1 MRVVSK
7 RALSATED
15 REMDSEQPTLR
26 RSEELSELI
35 EEQIATGA
43 RRPGTR
49 LDEQELAAE
58 FGVSRTP
65 IREALIQLA
74 AVGLV
79 EMRPRRGAIVADV
92 GPARLCEMFELM
104 AELEAMCG
112 RLAARRIDD
121 AEQKRLLMAHQACE
135 AARDAQDPDEYYRLN
150 EVFHHRIYEASHNGF
165 LAEQAT
171 ALHRRLRSYR
181 RLQLRVRNRM
191 QTSYSE
197 HQGIVEAILAGDGE
211 RAAEA
216 LRSHV
221 AVQGERFAD
230 LVASLASLKAGEAD
244 SARAA

>member
-1 MRVVSK
+1 M
-7 RALSATED
+7 
-15 REMDSEQPTLR
+15 EQPVLR

-43 RRPGTR
+43 RQRGTR

-79 EMRPRRGAIVADV
+79 EMRPRRGAIVADI
-92 GPARLCEMFELM
+92 GPARLCEMFDVM

-121 AEQKRLLMAHQACE
+121 AEQKQLLKAHHACE
-135 AARDAQDPDEYYRLN
+135 AARDAQDPNEYYRLN
-150 EVFHHRIYEASHNGF
+150 EVFHQCIYAASHNGF

-171 ALHRRLRSYR
+171 ALHRRLRPYR

-191 QTSYSE
+191 QTSYAE
-197 HQGIVEAILAGDGE
+197 HQAIVDAILAGDGE

-216 LRSHV
+216 LRGHV
-221 AVQGERFAD
+221 TVQGERFAD
-230 LVASLASLKAGEAD
+230 LVASLALLKSGTQDETM
-244 SARAA
+244 RAE

>member
-1 MRVVSK
+1 
-7 RALSATED
+7 
-15 REMDSEQPTLR
+15 MDNEQTTLR

-35 EEQIATGA
+35 EEQIATGQ

-74 AVGLV
+74 AIGLV
-79 EMRPRRGAIVADV
+79 EMRPRRGAIVAEV
-92 GPARLCEMFELM
+92 GPARLCEMFEVM

-112 RLAARRIDD
+112 RLAARRINDTD
-121 AEQKRLLMAHQACE
+121 QRELLEAHHACE
-135 AARDAQDPDEYYRLN
+135 AARDIQDPDEYYRLN
-150 EVFHHRIYEASHNGF
+150 EIFHHKIYAASHNGF
-165 LAEQAT
+165 LADQAT
-171 ALHRRLRSYR
+171 ALHRRLRPYR

-197 HQGIVEAILAGDGE
+197 HQAVVDAIVAGDGD

-221 AVQGERFAD
+221 TVQGERFAD
-230 LVASLASLKAGEAD
+230 LVASLALLKSGSPD
-244 SARAA
+244 TARAA